1 FVERLFQLLL
11 PGGWFFAT
19 TGDIGSK
26 NARRAGPGWRMIHP
40 PTHLQYFSGQ
50 TMTRFLERRGFEVA
64 AIHSTSVY
72 RSIRGVLSGLLLF
85 ERGMKRRAAWLADK
99 LLPWWVQE
107 RLGFWLALGDL
118 MRVCA
123 RKP

>member
-1 FVERLFQLLL
+1 VRGAIRPGEYQAFCMWDTIEHLAHPELFVERIFQLLL

-85 ERGMKRRAAWLADK
+85 ERGMK
-99 LLPWWVQE
+99 
-107 RLGFWLALGDL
+107 
-118 MRVCA
+118 
-123 RKP
+123 